1 MRLSF
6 KYIVNNAKD
15 NQVKIVDDLMWHVCK
30 VMNIF
35 TYGIRQKEFKIN
47 FTGSINLESS
57 KIYKYFR
64 ESNWHSK
71 YLHSHTL
78 QEAKQTVI
86 ASEKSY
92 NELKKIYEKDNTS
105 LKGEPKEPRYRNQDM
120 VEVVFTKYAIR
131 HEGKYIKLSLSKE
144 MQKKYQVKSLNFLI
158 SNKLRKLVDF
168 EHVKMIKI
176 RKIQGKIE
184 LNIIYEKEEQK
195 VKETNTNIVG
205 IDLGLTNIVACTN
218 RDNAETLIV
227 SGGPIKSRNRYIME
241 RISYLQKVQ
250 MYMEKDAKYYK
261 NTKQINRLYE
271 KRRNYIE
278 TYMHKVSRMVI
289 TYAKENNAGKI
300 VIGDLKDIKQNMD
313 YNKNFVQIPLQNLV
327 EKIKYKAAIEGIE
340 VDYISEKYTSGV
352 SALDKEE
359 ITKENYDKS
368 RRKYRGLFITN
379 EGKKINADIN
389 GSLNII
395 RKYIKN
401 SSPNQEI
408 AMDKGREQRPIKK
421 NVA

>member
-131 HEGKYIKLSLSKE
+131 HEGKYIKISLSKE

-250 MYMEKDAKYYK
+250 MHMDKDAKYYK

-278 TYMHKVSRMVI
+278 TYMLHR
-289 TYAKENNAGKI
+289 
-300 VIGDLKDIKQNMD
+300 
-313 YNKNFVQIPLQNLV
+313 
-327 EKIKYKAAIEGIE
+327 
-340 VDYISEKYTSGV
+340 
-352 SALDKEE
+352 
-359 ITKENYDKS
+359 
-368 RRKYRGLFITN
+368 
-379 EGKKINADIN
+379 
-389 GSLNII
+389 
-395 RKYIKN
+395 IKN
-401 SSPNQEI
+401 GNYI
-408 AMDKGREQRPIKK
+408 CKRK
-421 NVA
+421 

>member
-1 MRLSF
+1 
-6 KYIVNNAKD
+6 
-15 NQVKIVDDLMWHVCK
+15 
-30 VMNIF
+30 
-35 TYGIRQKEFKIN
+35 
-47 FTGSINLESS
+47 
-57 KIYKYFR
+57 
-64 ESNWHSK
+64 
-71 YLHSHTL
+71 
-78 QEAKQTVI
+78 
-86 ASEKSY
+86 
-92 NELKKIYEKDNTS
+92 
-105 LKGEPKEPRYRNQDM
+105 
-120 VEVVFTKYAIR
+120 
-131 HEGKYIKLSLSKE
+131 

-278 TYMHKVSRMVI
+278 TYMLHR
-289 TYAKENNAGKI
+289 
-300 VIGDLKDIKQNMD
+300 
-313 YNKNFVQIPLQNLV
+313 
-327 EKIKYKAAIEGIE
+327 
-340 VDYISEKYTSGV
+340 
-352 SALDKEE
+352 
-359 ITKENYDKS
+359 
-368 RRKYRGLFITN
+368 
-379 EGKKINADIN
+379 
-389 GSLNII
+389 
-395 RKYIKN
+395 IKN
-401 SSPNQEI
+401 GNYI
-408 AMDKGREQRPIKK
+408 CKRK
-421 NVA
+421 

>member
-1 MRLSF
+1 MKLSF
-6 KYIVNNAKD
+6 KYIVDNAKD
-15 NQVKIVDDLMWHVCK
+15 NQVEIVDDLMWHVCK

-47 FTGSINLESS
+47 LTGSINIESS

-78 QEAKQTVI
+78 QEAIISVI

-92 NELKKIYEKDNTS
+92 NELNKMYEKDKTS
-105 LKGEPKEPRYRNQDM
+105 LKGEPKEPKYRKKDV
-120 VEVVFTKYAIR
+120 VEIVFTKYAIR
-131 HEGKYIKLSLSKE
+131 YEGKYIKLSLSKE

-168 EHVKMIKI
+168 EHVKMIKV

-218 RDNAETLIV
+218 RDNAKALLI
-227 SGGPIKSRNRYIME
+227 SGGPVKSKNRYIME
-241 RISYLQKVQ
+241 KISYLQKVQ
-250 MYMEKDAKYYK
+250 MHMDKDAKYYK
-261 NTKQINRLYE
+261 NTKQIKRLYE

-359 ITKENYDKS
+359 IIKENYNKS

-379 EGKKINADIN
+379 KGKKINADIN
-389 GSLNII
+389 G
-395 RKYIKN
+395 
-401 SSPNQEI
+401 
-408 AMDKGREQRPIKK
+408 
-421 NVA
+421 